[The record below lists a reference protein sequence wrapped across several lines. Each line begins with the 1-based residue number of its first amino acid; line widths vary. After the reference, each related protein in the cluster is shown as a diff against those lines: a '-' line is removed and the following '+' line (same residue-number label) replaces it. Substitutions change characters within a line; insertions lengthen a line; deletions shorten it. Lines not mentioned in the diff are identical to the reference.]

1 MRDGQGIDV
10 EDVPGDSQVD
20 GAPEVSVGE
29 RLREARA
36 AAGMTL
42 EQVSAGTRIRVPL
55 LRDLEADRLGPPAS
69 AVYTRG
75 HIRAIAS
82 VVGVDPVPIVRLF
95 DERIGA
101 TAPSL
106 PVVPE
111 PVPAPRRPTGSLS
124 VPVPAPPDRT
134 EPRWLVASLAGVTVL
149 VALLAVGTWGGGD
162 DRDRDTEQALTRS
175 QAASTPTEQAPS
187 AAPAPAPATASLDL
201 RATGRSWLSVRN
213 RGGAELFGGTVEAGW
228 ARRFEDP
235 VAMTVRIGNAAAVS
249 ASCAGAPVPPGAE
262 GVPLTL
268 RCLPEGLARQ

>member
-1 MRDGQGIDV
+1 VRDADAVDV
-10 EDVPGDSQVD
+10 EDVPAGPFGDAVV
-20 GAPEVSVGE
+20 AERSVGE

-36 AAGMTL
+36 GAGMTL

-75 HIRAIAS
+75 HIRAYAA
-82 VVGVDPVPIVRLF
+82 VVGADPRPIVRVF

-111 PVPAPRRPTGSLS
+111 PVPAPRRPVGALS

-149 VALLAVGTWGGGD
+149 VALLAVGIWGGD
-162 DRDRDTEQALTRS
+162 EPDRDPGQALTNS
-175 QAASTPTEQAPS
+175 EAVTTPEPPQAPPT
-187 AAPAPAPATASLDL
+187 AALDL

-213 RGGAELFGGTVEAGW
+213 RGGVELFGGIVDEGW
-228 ARRFEDP
+228 TRRFEDP
-235 VAMTVRIGNAAAVS
+235 VAVSVRVGNAAAVA
-249 ASCAGAPVPPGAE
+249 ASCAGTPVPPGAE
-262 GVPLTL
+262 GAPVTL
-268 RCLPEGLARQ
+268 RCAPGGLERQ

>member
-1 MRDGQGIDV
+1 VRDADAVDV
-10 EDVPGDSQVD
+10 EDVPAGPFGDAVV
-20 GAPEVSVGE
+20 AERSVGE

-36 AAGMTL
+36 GAGMTL

-75 HIRAIAS
+75 HIRAFAA
-82 VVGVDPVPIVRLF
+82 VVGADPRPIVRVF

-111 PVPAPRRPTGSLS
+111 PVPAPRRPVGALS

-149 VALLAVGTWGGGD
+149 VALLAVGIWGGD
-162 DRDRDTEQALTRS
+162 EPDRDTGQALTNS
-175 QAASTPTEQAPS
+175 QAATTTEPTEA
-187 AAPAPAPATASLDL
+187 AAPPPPPPPTAALDL

-213 RGGAELFGGTVEAGW
+213 RGGVELFGGIVDEGW
-228 ARRFEDP
+228 TRRFEDP
-235 VAMTVRIGNAAAVS
+235 VAVSVRVGNAAAVA
-249 ASCAGAPVPPGAE
+249 ASCAGTPVPPGAE
-262 GVPLTL
+262 GAPVTL
-268 RCLPEGLARQ
+268 RCAPGGLERQ